1 MHQIYA
7 LSIITLLLAGIAV
20 SIDGI
25 ASRLRLDS
33 IFNVNGLEQ
42 PAFRVVLG
50 GITFIVGF
58 LKLLSPAPG
67 DLLIIGDLLPA
78 LSGMSLGVI
87 LLLLYY
93 RDRSNVSTTFID
105 SLDRVFIRN
114 KNLFGGAGMAVA
126 LVHFFLQRVTLL

>member
-1 MHQIYA
+1 MYQIYA

-25 ASRLRLDS
+25 ASRLRLDL

-93 RDRSNVSTTFID
+93 RDRSNVSTGFVD

-114 KNLFGGAGMAVA
+114 KNLFGGVGMAVA